1 MYMWRVCD
9 IVYFSCVAMLSQKIP
24 KTVAESVELQNNGNV
39 GVHLGET
46 GRVTTV
52 PYTTATDDRPCRS
65 RLASMEGVPSDKDLE
80 VGQAILITMRN
91 NDIRNLEIM
100 LVITTI

>member
-1 MYMWRVCD
+1 
-9 IVYFSCVAMLSQKIP
+9 MLSQKIP

-39 GVHLGET
+39 GVRLGET
-46 GRVTTV
+46 SRVITV
-52 PYTTATDDRPCRS
+52 PYTTETDGRVV
-65 RLASMEGVPSDKDLE
+65 LASRAWKEFHSDKYLE

-91 NDIRNLEIM
+91 TDRRNLEIM